1 MEAETKQNHNKYS
14 QMSYVGLKSSKLING
29 TTWQDMMIE
38 HWIIIFFR

>member
-38 HWIIIFFR
+38 Y